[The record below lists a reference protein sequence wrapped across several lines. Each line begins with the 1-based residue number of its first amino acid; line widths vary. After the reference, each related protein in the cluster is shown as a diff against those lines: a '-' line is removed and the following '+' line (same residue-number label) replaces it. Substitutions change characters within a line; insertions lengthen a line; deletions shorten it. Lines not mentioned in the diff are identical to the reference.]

1 MTRRHITL
9 LTSIGLA
16 CMVLVS
22 SAQGPGRSAS
32 AARPYTAPRNA
43 FGQPDLEGV
52 WTNDSITPLQRP
64 AAWANKTTLTDAE
77 VEQLRQ
83 ASRQLEAEGD
93 ALFGDELILD
103 VLAGQQKPASHDT
116 QTGNYN
122 GFWLPGRDIDHRT
135 SLIIDPPDGRVPA
148 ETPQAQARRAALAE
162 QRRLHPADGP
172 QNRGLTERCVTF
184 GVPRFQAAYS
194 SVYQIVQSPSHVVFS
209 METIHDARV
218 IALDGRAHLP
228 RAIPQWLGDS
238 RGRWDG
244 DTLVVE
250 TKGFSP
256 KSNFQG
262 SSSGLH
268 LVERFTRVA
277 EDTLQY
283 DATMTDPTTWTRPWT
298 ARILFKRTNDP
309 LLEYA
314 CHEGNIGMAGILS
327 GARKQEAALDSNAGP
342 AGGPAGH
349 GLYTRPWWPS
359 GRVRLERRIRRAM
372 TLSATTSE
380 RS

>member
-1 MTRRHITL
+1 MTRRHFTL

-16 CMVLVS
+16 CMVLS
-22 SAQGPGRSAS
+22 SNAQGPGASAS
-32 AARPYTAPRNA
+32 AGRPYTAPRNA

-64 AAWANKTTLTDAE
+64 AAWANKTSLTDAE
-77 VEQLRQ
+77 VERLRQ

-103 VLAGQQKPASHDT
+103 VLDGKQKPASHDT

-122 GFWLPGRDIDHRT
+122 GFWLPGRNIDSRT
-135 SLIIDPPDGRVPA
+135 SLIIDPPDGRIPA

-162 QRRLHPADGP
+162 RRRLHPADGP
-172 QNRGLTERCVTF
+172 ESRGLTERCVTF

-228 RAIPQWLGDS
+228 GTISQWLGDS

-244 DTLVVE
+244 ETLVVE
-250 TKGFSP
+250 TRGFSP

-262 SSSGLH
+262 SSNGLH
-268 LVERFTRVA
+268 LIERFTRVA

-283 DATMTDPTTWTRPWT
+283 DATMTDPTTWARPWT
-298 ARILFKRTNDP
+298 ARLLFKRTNDP

-314 CHEGNIGMAGILS
+314 CHEGNVGMFGILS
-327 GARKQEAALDSNAGP
+327 GARKQEAEQA
-342 AGGPAGH
+342 
-349 GLYTRPWWPS
+349 T
-359 GRVRLERRIRRAM
+359 GR
-372 TLSATTSE
+372 
-380 RS
+380 